1 MIMNIIAFLSDET
14 GGLGQLGFGKS
25 DTSIGSAAL
34 YALIGF
40 LIVVAVLA
48 LLVGIFYLTGFI
60 FKSKAF
66 SRDKLFERK
75 KKPKAASETSPAQS
89 DDDEL
94 AAAITA
100 AVMCMLESEGDDV
113 KPDFVI
119 RRITRKK

>member
-1 MIMNIIAFLSDET
+1 MNIIAFLSDET

-40 LIVVAVLA
+40 LIVIAVLA

-75 KKPKAASETSPAQS
+75 KKPTAASETPSAQS
-89 DDDEL
+89 DDEL